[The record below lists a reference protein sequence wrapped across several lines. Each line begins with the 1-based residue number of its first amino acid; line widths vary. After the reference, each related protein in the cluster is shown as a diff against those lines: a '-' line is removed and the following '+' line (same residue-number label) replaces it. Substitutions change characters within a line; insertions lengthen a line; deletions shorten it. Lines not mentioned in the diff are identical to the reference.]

1 MYRAARFYRVGTPL
15 RVEEMPVP
23 QINDNEAL
31 ITVRAAAMCH
41 SDVHVITGVLPMQG
55 PVTLG
60 HEIAG
65 DIEEVGEISKKVI
78 EELYIF

>member
-1 MYRAARFYRVGTPL
+1 V
-15 RVEEMPVP
+15 
-23 QINDNEAL
+23 
-31 ITVRAAAMCH
+31 
-41 SDVHVITGVLPMQG
+41 QG

>member
-1 MYRAARFYRVGTPL
+1 MYRAARIYKVGTPL

-41 SDVHVITGVLPMQG
+41 SDVHVITGYFLCRVLLHLDMKSQA
-55 PVTLG
+55 
-60 HEIAG
+60 I
-65 DIEEVGEISKKVI
+65 
-78 EELYIF
+78 